1 MSKSESITIRVSSDL
16 RAKLDLLAASTRR
29 SKSFLA
35 GEAVSRFVESE
46 AEIVEGIKEGL
57 ADIEAG
63 RVVPHDQAMKRIR
76 ATIANPRPLRVKK
89 SA

>member
-1 MSKSESITIRVSSDL
+1 MSKSETITIRVSSDL
-16 RAKLDLLAASTRR
+16 RAKLELLAESTRR

-35 GEAVSRFVESE
+35 GEAVSRFVKSE
-46 AEIVEGIKEGL
+46 AEIIEGIKEGL

-63 RVVPHDQAMKRIR
+63 RVMPHDQAMKRIR
-76 ATIANPRPLRVKK
+76 ATIANPRPLPVKK